1 MIINCIKCNK
11 KFEIDSQLIPENGRL
26 LQCGSCNHQ
35 WRFIP
40 NIVKLEEKEE
50 KLKSD
55 KKNDSLT
62 VNEDINIVKEEKKFK
77 EIKPKSKTLKKDRIN
92 FLNILIVFLISF
104 IALILV
110 LDTFKPLIS
119 RYIPNLNIMLE
130 NLYETLKDIILFIK
144 DLMKN

>member
-11 KFEIDSQLIPENGRL
+11 KFEIDSHLIPENGRL

-35 WRFIP
+35 WHFIP

-55 KKNDSLT
+55 KKNDFLT
-62 VNEDINIVKEEKKFK
+62 VNEDFTIAKKEKKFK
-77 EIKPKSKTLKKDRIN
+77 EIKSKNKIFKKNRTN

-104 IALILV
+104 IALILI
-110 LDTFKPLIS
+110 LDTFQPLIS
-119 RYIPNLNIMLE
+119 IYIPNIDIVLE
-130 NLYETLKDIILFIK
+130 NFYETLKDINLFIK
-144 DLMKN
+144 DLIKN